1 MTEKRPRA
9 ENELYIAHTLIV
21 DREAEFGVRVLNPT
35 KASIQLTA
43 GEKLGS
49 ASLVTDISVSSKS
62 NDQEGGRESAN
73 EHLKDKIIAGIVE
86 NTDAT
91 VPPEYKKRLT
101 YILKRH
107 SQAISMNEDDLG
119 RTRMAKHQIDTGD
132 ARPMKQSLRRIP
144 QTQAQAIDAHLDNML
159 RQKLIRP
166 STSEY
171 ASNVVL
177 VKKKDNA
184 WRFCVDYRKVNDIA
198 RKDAFPLPR
207 INECL
212 DTLTGSVWFTT
223 IDLRSGYFQVEMDE
237 NDANKTASITRRG
250 LFEFQVMPQGMCNSA
265 ATFQRLMQLVLAGLN
280 YESCLVY
287 IDDIM
292 IFAKTLEDHLRIIEK
307 NHAAFEE
314 CWSKDTP
321 RQV

>member
-1 MTEKRPRA
+1 M
-9 ENELYIAHTLIV
+9 
-21 DREAEFGVRVLNPT
+21 
-35 KASIQLTA
+35 
-43 GEKLGS
+43 
-49 ASLVTDISVSSKS
+49 
-62 NDQEGGRESAN
+62 
-73 EHLKDKIIAGIVE
+73 E

-91 VPPEYKKRLT
+91 VPPEYRKQLAD
-101 YILKRH
+101 ILKRH
-107 SQAISMNEDDLG
+107 SQAISMNADDLG
-119 RTRMAKHQIDTGD
+119 RTSMAKHRIDTGD
-132 ARPMKQSLRRIP
+132 ARPVRQSLRRIP
-144 QTQAQAIDAHLDNML
+144 QTQTQAVDAQLDNML

-177 VKKKDNA
+177 VKKKDNT
-184 WRFCVDYRKVNDIA
+184 WRFCVDYRKVNDIT

-237 NDANKTASITRRG
+237 KDAHKTTFITRRG

-292 IFAKTLEDHLRIIEK
+292 SSSQRLLKII
-307 NHAAFEE
+307 
-314 CWSKDTP
+314 
-321 RQV
+321 